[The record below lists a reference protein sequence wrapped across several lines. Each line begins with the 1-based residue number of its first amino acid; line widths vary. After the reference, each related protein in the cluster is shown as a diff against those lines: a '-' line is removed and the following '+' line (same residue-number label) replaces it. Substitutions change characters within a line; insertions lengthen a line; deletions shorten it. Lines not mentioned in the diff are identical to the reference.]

1 MGKIRVSTLGSK
13 EEKESREKRKVQR
26 EEKKKRAGAAGEKVH
41 IAGLKGGQR
50 VKSVGTS
57 EEEID
62 KMVALAREVEKDQT
76 EGIKPET
83 EEGKSKKKKKAKVRS
98 KKYQAAVM
106 KLDHQKKYPLNDA
119 LEVLRQVSYGKFNGS
134 VEIHINAIEKGLRG
148 TVNLPHGTGK
158 EIRIVIAEASNIDKL
173 VEEISQGKINFDALI
188 AHPSAVPKLA
198 KVAKFLGPRGLMPN
212 PKAGTI
218 SSEPKKQAEKLK
230 KGEVAW
236 KSEADFPIIHQVIG
250 KLSFKNGQLEEN
262 YRAFV
267 KSVGINKISSITL
280 KSTMSP
286 GIKVQIE

>member
-134 VEIHINAIEKGLRG
+134 VETCRTAPEKR
-148 TVNLPHGTGK
+148 
-158 EIRIVIAEASNIDKL
+158 
-173 VEEISQGKINFDALI
+173 
-188 AHPSAVPKLA
+188 
-198 KVAKFLGPRGLMPN
+198 
-212 PKAGTI
+212 
-218 SSEPKKQAEKLK
+218 SE
-230 KGEVAW
+230 
-236 KSEADFPIIHQVIG
+236 
-250 KLSFKNGQLEEN
+250 LS
-262 YRAFV
+262 
-267 KSVGINKISSITL
+267 
-280 KSTMSP
+280 
-286 GIKVQIE
+286 